1 MEQAS
6 RIIARS
12 GGLSKVLDN
21 EQIACRAWARV
32 VGKRLAKYSR
42 AAKLVR
48 ERLVV
53 EVDDNMWKQS
63 LYGLRYQILR
73 KLSAALGED
82 MVTDI
87 EFRVMPARF
96 AAQRST
102 GATLFEPAPAANNAN
117 ADEAEAIEDPGL
129 RRIYRQARRRETA

>member
-6 RIIARS
+6 RIFARS
-12 GGLSKVLDN
+12 GGLSKVLDK

-53 EVDDNMWKQS
+53 EVDDDMWKQS

-96 AAQRST
+96 AAQRSV
-102 GATLFEPAPAANNAN
+102 GSTLFAEAPPDAG
-117 ADEAEAIEDPGL
+117 DEAEAIEDPGL
-129 RRIYRQARRRETA
+129 RRIYRQARRREIA

>member
-6 RIIARS
+6 RIFARS
-12 GGLSKVLDN
+12 NSLSKVLDN
-21 EQIACRAWARV
+21 EQIACRAWAGV

-48 ERLVV
+48 DRLVV
-53 EVDDNMWKQS
+53 EVDDDMWKQS

-73 KLSAALGED
+73 KLSAAVGES
-82 MVTDI
+82 MVKDV

-96 AAQRST
+96 GAQRMT
-102 GATLFEPAPAANNAN
+102 GPNLFTEAPLF
-117 ADEAEAIEDPGL
+117 DEADAIEDSGL
-129 RRIYRQARRRETA
+129 RRIYRQARGRETA